1 MQQQPW
7 CTTENRYKPHSTL
20 KTIKVQQVQEI
31 EMEQNK
37 HLKSILFYKTLLI
50 LYSVSKF
57 SLVKL
62 VVDNGSVCTQQRQLS
77 QLVRVARAA
86 CDNYCRN
93 GRNQVA
99 EYKNYTEEKG
109 KGY

>member
-1 MQQQPW
+1 
-7 CTTENRYKPHSTL
+7 
-20 KTIKVQQVQEI
+20 
-31 EMEQNK
+31 MEQNK
-37 HLKSILFYKTLLI
+37 HLKSILFNKTRLI
-50 LYSVSKF
+50 FYSVSKF
-57 SLVKL
+57 SMVKL

-77 QLVRVARAA
+77 QLTRVARAA
-86 CDNYCRN
+86 CDNYCRT